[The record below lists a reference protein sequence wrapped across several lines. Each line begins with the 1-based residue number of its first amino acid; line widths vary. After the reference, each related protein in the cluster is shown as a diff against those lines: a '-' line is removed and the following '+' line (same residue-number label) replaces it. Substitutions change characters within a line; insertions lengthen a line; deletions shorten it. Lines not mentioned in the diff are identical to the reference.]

1 MPDRVPPQFPPDHY
15 LNRELSW
22 LEFNARVLEEAADA
36 TNPWLERL
44 KFLAIFSSNLDEF
57 FEIRVAGLQQQ
68 VYAGVEPQ
76 DYGADGMAP
85 AEQLAAIDRRAHEL
99 VAEQYR
105 ILDDEV
111 LPGLAGGGV
120 ERVRLDDLTEAERR
134 HVDTLFRASI
144 APVLTP
150 LAIDPGHPFPHVHNK
165 SLNIALVVKR
175 RNGGQKPGR
184 HFAVVQVPALLDRV
198 VIVSTHGEGRVR
210 FVLLEDIIARHLG
223 ELFGG
228 LRVVSHTVFR
238 VTRNTD
244 LTIEEEDAEDLLEMI
259 EESLR
264 QRRRS
269 DPVRLEIS
277 ADADD
282 AFVEMLTGA
291 HDLEARDVYR
301 LPGPIDLTALM
312 TLHRLDGFPAFKDEP
327 VVPRVAPPFAQGR
340 DVFDVIR
347 SQDVLVHLPYESF
360 GCVVDFIER
369 AADDPQVLAIKQT
382 LYRTSGASPI
392 ISALARA
399 AQNGKQVT
407 ALIELKA
414 RMDEQNNITW
424 ARTLERAG
432 VHVVYGI
439 VGLKTHCKAALVVRR
454 EGDGIRR
461 YVHLSTG
468 NYNPTTARVYTDL
481 GLFTANPDM
490 GEDASALFNLLTGY
504 AEGYRWRK
512 LVVAP
517 VGMREQIIGLIEREE
532 RNAREGRAARIIV
545 KMNALVEPSVI
556 DALYRASQGGV
567 AIELVVRGICC
578 LRPGL
583 PGVSETIRVTSIVD
597 KYLEHSRI
605 FYFENGGNP
614 EVFLASADWMPRNF
628 WRRIETLFPIEDP
641 ALQARIV
648 GDILQPILS
657 DTVKVR
663 ELLSDGTYRRRTPGD
678 GEAPLRS
685 QIALQHLAREAARE
699 GTDVRPPFVPIVR
712 RPSSPRTPQGE
723 PAPA

>member
-1 MPDRVPPQFPPDHY
+1 MPDRVPPAFPPDHY

-22 LEFNARVLEEAADA
+22 LEFDARVLEEAADPS
-36 TNPWLERL
+36 NPWLERL

-85 AEQLAAIDRRAHEL
+85 AEQLAAIDRRAREL

-105 ILDDEV
+105 ILNDEV
-111 LPGLAGGGV
+111 LPGLAAGGV

-165 SLNIALVVKR
+165 SLNIALVVER
-175 RNGGQKPGR
+175 RNGGPKARR
-184 HFAVVQVPALLDRV
+184 HFAVVQVPAVLDRV

-238 VTRNTD
+238 VARNTD

-277 ADADD
+277 ADADE
-282 AFVEMLTGA
+282 AFVEMLTEA

-301 LPGPIDLTALM
+301 VPGPIDLTALAA
-312 TLHRLDGFPAFKDEP
+312 LHRLDGFPALKDEP
-327 VVPRVAPPFAQGR
+327 LLPRVAPPFAQGR

-347 SQDVLVHLPYESF
+347 SHDVLVHLPYESF

-407 ALIELKA
+407 ALVELKA

-424 ARTLERAG
+424 ARTLEQAG

-490 GEDASALFNLLTGY
+490 GEDTSALFNLLTGN
-504 AEGYRWRK
+504 AEGYRWKK

-532 RNAREGRAARIIV
+532 RNARQGRAARIIV

-628 WRRIETLFPIEDP
+628 WRRIETLFPIED
-641 ALQARIV
+641 ASLQARIV
-648 GDILQPILS
+648 GDILQPILH

-663 ELLSDGTYRRRTPGD
+663 ELLPDGTYRRRTPGEA
-678 GEAPLRS
+678 EAPLRS
-685 QIALQHLAREAARE
+685 QVALQNLAREAARE
-699 GTDVRPPFVPIVR
+699 STDVRPPFVPIVR
-712 RPSSPRTPQGE
+712 RPSLRTPHGE

>member
-1 MPDRVPPQFPPDHY
+1 MPDRVPPAFPPDHY

-22 LEFNARVLEEAADA
+22 LEFNARVLEEAADPS
-36 TNPWLERL
+36 NPWLERL
-44 KFLAIFSSNLDEF
+44 KFLAIFSANLDEF

-76 DYGADGMAP
+76 DYGADGLAP
-85 AEQLAAIDRRAHEL
+85 AEQLAAIDRRARAL
-99 VAEQYR
+99 VAEQYC
-105 ILDDEV
+105 ILNDEV

-120 ERVRLDDLTEAERR
+120 ERVRLDDLTGAERR

-165 SLNIALVVKR
+165 SLNIALVVER
-175 RNGGQKPGR
+175 RNGGPKARR
-184 HFAVVQVPALLDRV
+184 HFAVVQVPAVLDRV

-238 VTRNTD
+238 VARNTA
-244 LTIEEEDAEDLLEMI
+244 LTIEEEDAEDLLETI

-277 ADADD
+277 ADADE
-282 AFVEMLTGA
+282 AFVEMLTEA
-291 HDLEARDVYR
+291 HDLEARDVSR
-301 LPGPIDLTALM
+301 VPGPIDLTALM
-312 TLHRLDGFPAFKDEP
+312 ALHRLDGFAALKDEP
-327 VVPRVAPPFAQGR
+327 LVPRVAPLFAQGR

-360 GCVVDFIER
+360 GCVVGFIER

-407 ALIELKA
+407 ALVELKA

-424 ARTLERAG
+424 ARTLEQAG

-490 GEDASALFNLLTGY
+490 GQDTSALFNLLTGY
-504 AEGYRWRK
+504 AEGYRWKK

-532 RNAREGRAARIIV
+532 RNARAGRAARIIV

-556 DALYRASQGGV
+556 DALYRASQAGV

-628 WRRIETLFPIEDP
+628 WRRIETLFPIED
-641 ALQARIV
+641 ASLQARIV

-657 DTVKVR
+657 DTVKMR
-663 ELLSDGTYRRRTPGD
+663 ELLADGTYRRRAPRE

-699 GTDVRPPFVPIVR
+699 STEVRPPFVPIVR
-712 RPSSPRTPQGE
+712 RPSLRTPHGE

>member
-1 MPDRVPPQFPPDHY
+1 MPDRVPPAFPPDHY

-22 LEFNARVLEEAADA
+22 LEFDARVLEEAADPS
-36 TNPWLERL
+36 NPWLERL

-85 AEQLAAIDRRAHEL
+85 AEQLAAIDRRAREL

-105 ILDDEV
+105 ILNDEV
-111 LPGLAGGGV
+111 LPGLAAGGV

-165 SLNIALVVKR
+165 SLNIALVIER
-175 RNGGQKPGR
+175 RNGGPKARR
-184 HFAVVQVPALLDRV
+184 HFAVVQVPGVLDRI
-198 VIVSTHGEGRVR
+198 VIVSTHGEGCVR

-238 VTRNTD
+238 VARNTD

-277 ADADD
+277 ADADE
-282 AFVEMLTGA
+282 AFVEMLTEA

-301 LPGPIDLTALM
+301 VPGPIDLTALAA
-312 TLHRLDGFPAFKDEP
+312 LHRLDGFPALKDEP
-327 VVPRVAPPFAQGR
+327 LLPRVAPPFAQGR

-369 AADDPQVLAIKQT
+369 AADDPQVLAIKQS

-407 ALIELKA
+407 ALVELKA

-424 ARTLERAG
+424 ARTLEQAG

-490 GEDASALFNLLTGY
+490 GEDTSALFNLLTGN
-504 AEGYRWRK
+504 AEGYRWKK

-532 RNAREGRAARIIV
+532 RNARQGRAARIIV

-567 AIELVVRGICC
+567 AIDLVVRGICC

-605 FYFENGGNP
+605 FYFENSGNP

-628 WRRIETLFPIEDP
+628 WRRIETLFPIED
-641 ALQARIV
+641 ASLQARIV
-648 GDILQPILS
+648 GDILQPILH

-663 ELLSDGTYRRRTPGD
+663 ELLPDGTYRRRAPGQ

-685 QIALQHLAREAARE
+685 QVALQNLAREAARE
-699 GTDVRPPFVPIVR
+699 STDVRPPFVPIVR
-712 RPSSPRTPQGE
+712 RPSLRTPHGE

>member
-1 MPDRVPPQFPPDHY
+1 VPDRVPPAFPPDHY

-22 LEFNARVLEEAADA
+22 LEFNARVLEEAADPS
-36 TNPWLERL
+36 NPWLERL

-105 ILDDEV
+105 ILNDEV
-111 LPGLAGGGV
+111 LPGLAAGGV
-120 ERVRLDDLTEAERR
+120 EGVRLDDLTEAERR

-165 SLNIALVVKR
+165 SLNIALVIER
-175 RNGGQKPGR
+175 RNGGSKPRR
-184 HFAVVQVPALLDRV
+184 HFAVVQVPAVLDRV

-277 ADADD
+277 ADAEE
-282 AFVEMLTGA
+282 AFVGMLTEA

-301 LPGPIDLTALM
+301 VPGPVDVTALM
-312 TLHRLDGFPAFKDEP
+312 ALHRLDGFPALKDEP
-327 VVPRVAPPFAQGR
+327 LVPRVAPPFAQGR

-407 ALIELKA
+407 ALVELKA

-490 GEDASALFNLLTGY
+490 GEDTSALFNLLTGY
-504 AEGYRWRK
+504 AEGYRWKK

-517 VGMREQIIGLIEREE
+517 VGMREQVIGLIEREE

-556 DALYRASQGGV
+556 DALYRASQAGV
-567 AIELVVRGICC
+567 AIDLVVRGICC

-628 WRRIETLFPIEDP
+628 WRRIETLFPIED
-641 ALQARIV
+641 ASLQARLV

-663 ELLSDGTYRRRTPGD
+663 ELLPGGTYRRRTPGE
-678 GEAPLRS
+678 GEALLRS

-699 GTDVRPPFVPIVR
+699 STDVRPPFVPIVR
-712 RPSSPRTPQGE
+712 RPAPRPPHGE